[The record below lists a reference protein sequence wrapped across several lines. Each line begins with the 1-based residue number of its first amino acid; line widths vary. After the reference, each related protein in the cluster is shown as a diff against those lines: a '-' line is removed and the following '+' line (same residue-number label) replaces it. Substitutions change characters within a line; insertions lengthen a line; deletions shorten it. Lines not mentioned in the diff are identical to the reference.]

1 MKKLIKRLFL
11 KQNPRVYEEKDAQ
24 LTPSL
29 RTRDLIGLGT
39 GMVVGTAI
47 FTLPGI
53 VAAEHTGPAV
63 PLAFI
68 VAAIGA
74 GLSALAYAET
84 SSVLPFA
91 GSALSWINVLFGEFF
106 GWIAGWALLA
116 EYFISVA
123 FVASG
128 WSAYMQGFLGSFGI
142 KLPHA
147 LTGGFDPHTGSY
159 IDILAAFAILIVG
172 VLISRGVHQVSR
184 IENIIVSV
192 KLLVILM
199 FIVVGVTAI
208 HPQNY
213 VPFLPAHQPGTTFG
227 GWQGILA
234 GTAQIFIAYVGF
246 DAIAANTAETIN
258 PQKTMPRG
266 LIGTLLLGT
275 GFFIAVSLVLVGMFK
290 YSRYANNA
298 EPAAWA
304 LRQSGHYITA
314 NLLSVVAIVGIFS
327 ALIAILLASSRLI
340 YAFGRDGLLPKSLG
354 QIDDKHVPNHA
365 LWMITF
371 LAMILGSVF
380 PFTFLATLVS
390 AGTLVAFIFVSLGIY
405 ALRLREG
412 VDLPEAQFKMPLY
425 PVLPAISAIFSA
437 VIFWGLNTD
446 AKILM
451 VGWFVIGLL
460 IYFIY
465 GIRHSIIN
473 KENHLFTLERH
484 LKTMYSSY
492 WLFSCE

>member
-1 MKKLIKRLFL
+1 MKNLIKRLLL
-11 KQNPRVYEEKDAQ
+11 KQDPKVYQAKDAQ
-24 LTPSL
+24 LAPSL
-29 RTRDLIGLGT
+29 RTIDLIGLGT

-53 VAAEHTGPAV
+53 VAADHTGPAV

-91 GSALSWINVLFGEFF
+91 GSAFSWINVLFGEFF

-142 KLPHA
+142 KLPAA
-147 LTGGFDPHTGSY
+147 LSGGFNPKTGSY
-159 IDILAAFAILIVG
+159 VDLLAAIAILVVG
-172 VLISRGVHQVSR
+172 ILVSRGIHQVSR
-184 IENIIVSV
+184 IENTIVSV
-192 KLLVILM
+192 KLLVIIL
-199 FIVVGVTAI
+199 FIVVGATAI

-213 VPFLPAHQPGTTFG
+213 VPFLPAHQPGTSFG

-266 LIGTLLLGT
+266 LIGTLVLGT

-304 LRQSGHYITA
+304 LRQSGHYLTA

-340 YAFGRDGLLPKSLG
+340 YAFGRDGLLPSGLG
-354 QIDDKHVPNHA
+354 KINERHVPNHA
-365 LWMITF
+365 LWLITV

-405 ALRLREG
+405 ALRPREG
-412 VDLPEAQFKMPLY
+412 VDLPTAQFQMPLY
-425 PVLPAISAIFSA
+425 PILPAISALFSA

-451 VGWFVIGLL
+451 IGWFVVGLI
-460 IYFIY
+460 IYFTY
-465 GIRHSIIN
+465 GIRHSTIN
-473 KENHLFTLERH
+473 RS
-484 LKTMYSSY
+484 LK
-492 WLFSCE
+492 

>member
-91 GSALSWINVLFGEFF
+91 GSAFSWINVLFGEFF

-199 FIVVGVTAI
+199 FIVVGATAI

-405 ALRLREG
+405 ALRPREG

-451 VGWFVIGLL
+451 IGWFVIGLL

-473 KENHLFTLERH
+473 KENH
-484 LKTMYSSY
+484 
-492 WLFSCE
+492 

>member
-91 GSALSWINVLFGEFF
+91 GSAFSWINVLFGEFF

-340 YAFGRDGLLPKSLG
+340 YAFGRDGLLSKSLG

-405 ALRLREG
+405 ALRPREG

-473 KENHLFTLERH
+473 KENH
-484 LKTMYSSY
+484 
-492 WLFSCE
+492 

>member
-91 GSALSWINVLFGEFF
+91 GSAFSWINVLFGEFF

-405 ALRLREG
+405 ALRPREG

-425 PVLPAISAIFSA
+425 PVLSAISAIFSA

-473 KENHLFTLERH
+473 KENH
-484 LKTMYSSY
+484 
-492 WLFSCE
+492 

>member
-91 GSALSWINVLFGEFF
+91 GSAFSWINVLFGEFF

-142 KLPHA
+142 NLPHT

-172 VLISRGVHQVSR
+172 ILISRGVHQVSR

-199 FIVVGVTAI
+199 FIVVGATAI

-213 VPFLPAHQPGTTFG
+213 VPFLPAHQPGTTLG

-290 YSRYANNA
+290 YSRYTNNA

-405 ALRLREG
+405 ALRPREG
-412 VDLPEAQFKMPLY
+412 VDLPEAHFKMPLY

-473 KENHLFTLERH
+473 KETH
-484 LKTMYSSY
+484 
-492 WLFSCE
+492 

>member
-11 KQNPRVYEEKDAQ
+11 KQNPRVYEKKDAQ

-91 GSALSWINVLFGEFF
+91 GSAFSWINVLFGEFF

-354 QIDDKHVPNHA
+354 QIDDKHVLNHA

-405 ALRLREG
+405 ALRPREG

-473 KENHLFTLERH
+473 KENH
-484 LKTMYSSY
+484 
-492 WLFSCE
+492 

>member
-91 GSALSWINVLFGEFF
+91 GSAFSWINVLFGEFF

-159 IDILAAFAILIVG
+159 IDIMAAFAILIFG
-172 VLISRGVHQVSR
+172 ILISRCVHQVSR

-199 FIVVGVTAI
+199 FIVVGATAI

-405 ALRLREG
+405 ALRPREG

-473 KENHLFTLERH
+473 KETH
-484 LKTMYSSY
+484 
-492 WLFSCE
+492 

>member
-1 MKKLIKRLFL
+1 MVVAMRKLIERLFW
-11 KQNPRVYEEKDAQ
+11 KQNPGVYQQKDAK

-29 RTRDLIGLGT
+29 RTIDLIGLGT

-74 GLSALAYAET
+74 GLSALAYAEM

-91 GSALSWINVLFGEFF
+91 GSAFSWINVLFGEFF
-106 GWIAGWALLA
+106 GWVAGWALLA

-128 WSAYMQGFLGSFGI
+128 WSAYMQGFLASLEI
-142 KLPHA
+142 KLPVA
-147 LTGGFDPHTGSY
+147 LTGGFNPAKGSY
-159 IDILAAFAILIVG
+159 VDILAALAILVVG
-172 VLISRGVHQVSR
+172 ILISRGVHQVSR
-184 IENIIVSV
+184 IENFIVSI
-192 KLLVILM
+192 KLLVIIM
-199 FIVVGVTAI
+199 FVVVGMTAI
-208 HPQNY
+208 QTKNY
-213 VPFLPAHQPGTTFG
+213 VPFIPPHKPGTSFG
-227 GWQGILA
+227 GWHGIIA

-246 DAIAANTAETIN
+246 DAIAANTAETKN

-266 LIGTLLLGT
+266 LIGTLVLGT

-304 LRQSGHYITA
+304 LRQSGHYLTA
-314 NLLSVVAIVGIFS
+314 NLLSIVAIVGIFS

-340 YAFGRDGLLPKSLG
+340 YAFGRDGLLPKTLG
-354 QIDDKHVPNHA
+354 VVDGRHVPNHA
-365 LWMITF
+365 LWVITF

-405 ALRLREG
+405 ALRPREG
-412 VDLPEAQFKMPLY
+412 KGLPDAQFKMPWY
-425 PVLPAISAIFSA
+425 PVLPTISALFSA
-437 VIFWGLNTD
+437 VIFWGLNRD

-451 VGWFVIGLL
+451 VGWFVVGLV
-460 IYFIY
+460 IYFAY
-465 GIRHSIIN
+465 GLRHSIIN
-473 KENHLFTLERH
+473 QEHRD
-484 LKTMYSSY
+484 
-492 WLFSCE
+492 

>member
-1 MKKLIKRLFL
+1 MKKLFERLL
-11 KQNPRVYEEKDAQ
+11 WKQDPAVYQQKDAK

-29 RTRDLIGLGT
+29 RTIDLIGLGT

-74 GLSALAYAET
+74 GLSALAYAEM

-91 GSALSWINVLFGEFF
+91 GSAFSWINVLFGEFF

-128 WSAYMQGFLGSFGI
+128 WSAYMQGFLASLGI
-142 KLPHA
+142 KLPVA
-147 LTGGFDPHTGSY
+147 LTGGFNPRQGSY
-159 IDILAAFAILIVG
+159 VDILAAVAILAVG
-172 VLISRGVHQVSR
+172 ILISRGVHQVSR
-184 IENIIVSV
+184 IENIIVAI
-192 KLLVILM
+192 KLLVIIM
-199 FIVVGVTAI
+199 FIVVGATAI
-208 HPQNY
+208 QAHNY
-213 VPFLPAHQPGTTFG
+213 VPFIPAHRPGTSFG
-227 GWQGILA
+227 GWQGIIA

-246 DAIAANTAETIN
+246 DAIAANTAETKN

-266 LIGTLLLGT
+266 LIGTLVLGT

-304 LRQSGHYITA
+304 LRQSGHYLTA
-314 NLLSVVAIVGIFS
+314 NLLSVVAIIGIFS

-340 YAFGRDGLLPKSLG
+340 YAFGRDGLLPSRLG
-354 QIDDKHVPNHA
+354 IVNGRHVPRLPLCLLTVLPMVLCA
-365 LWMITF
+365 
-371 LAMILGSVF
+371 VF
-380 PFTFLATLVS
+380 PFTSSVPLLS

-405 ALRLREG
+405 ALRPREG
-412 VDLPEAQFKMPLY
+412 KNLPDAQFKMPWY
-425 PVLPAISAIFSA
+425 PVLPTVSALFSA
-437 VIFWGLNTD
+437 VIFWGLNKD

-460 IYFIY
+460 IYFVY

-473 KENHLFTLERH
+473 QEHGK
-484 LKTMYSSY
+484 
-492 WLFSCE
+492 

>member
-91 GSALSWINVLFGEFF
+91 GSAFSWINVLFGEFF

-172 VLISRGVHQVSR
+172 ILISRGVHQVSR

-199 FIVVGVTAI
+199 FIVVGATAI

-213 VPFLPAHQPGTTFG
+213 ISFLPAHQPGTTFG

-405 ALRLREG
+405 ALRPREG

-473 KENHLFTLERH
+473 KENH
-484 LKTMYSSY
+484 
-492 WLFSCE
+492 

>member
-11 KQNPRVYEEKDAQ
+11 KQNSRVYEEKDAQ

-91 GSALSWINVLFGEFF
+91 GSAFSWINVLFGEFF

-172 VLISRGVHQVSR
+172 ILISRGVHQVSR

-199 FIVVGVTAI
+199 FIVVGATTI

-405 ALRLREG
+405 ALRPREG

-473 KENHLFTLERH
+473 KENH
-484 LKTMYSSY
+484 
-492 WLFSCE
+492 

>member
-53 VAAEHTGPAV
+53 VAADHTGPAV

-91 GSALSWINVLFGEFF
+91 GSAFSWINVLFGEFF

-147 LTGGFDPHTGSY
+147 LTVGFDPHTGSY

-172 VLISRGVHQVSR
+172 ILISRGVRQVSR

-199 FIVVGVTAI
+199 FIVVGATAI

-405 ALRLREG
+405 AMRPREG

-473 KENHLFTLERH
+473 KETH
-484 LKTMYSSY
+484 
-492 WLFSCE
+492 

>member
-1 MKKLIKRLFL
+1 MKKLLQRLFL
-11 KQNPRVYEEKDAQ
+11 KQDPSVYQQKDAK

-29 RTRDLIGLGT
+29 RTIDLIGLGT

-68 VAAIGA
+68 AAAIGA

-91 GSALSWINVLFGEFF
+91 GSAFSWINVLFGEFL

-128 WSAYMQGFLGSFGI
+128 WSAYMRGFLSSLGVKF
-142 KLPHA
+142 PTA
-147 LTGGFDPHTGSY
+147 LAGGFDPHQGSY
-159 IDILAAFAILIVG
+159 VDILAAFAILIVG
-172 VLISRGVHQVSR
+172 ILISRGVHQVSK
-184 IENIIVSV
+184 IENFIVSI
-192 KLLVILM
+192 KLLVIIL
-199 FIVVGVTAI
+199 FVIVGATAI
-208 HPQNY
+208 QTKNY
-213 VPFLPAHQPGTTFG
+213 TPFIPAYRPGTTFG

-246 DAIAANTAETIN
+246 DAIAANTAETRN

-266 LIGTLLLGT
+266 LIGTLVLGT
-275 GFFIAVSLVLVGMFK
+275 FFFIAVSLVLVGMFK
-290 YSRYANNA
+290 YSSYANNA

-304 LRQSGHYITA
+304 LRQSGHYLTA

-340 YAFGRDGLLPKSLG
+340 YAFGRDGLLPQFLG
-354 QIDDKHVPNHA
+354 VVDDKHVPSHA
-365 LWMITF
+365 LWIITF

-405 ALRLREG
+405 ALRPREG
-412 VDLPEAQFKMPLY
+412 KDLPDAQFKMPLY
-425 PVLPAISAIFSA
+425 PVLPVVSALFSV
-437 VIFWGLNTD
+437 VIFWGLNHD
-446 AKILM
+446 AKIMMLW
-451 VGWFVIGLL
+451 WFVIGVV
-460 IYFIY
+460 IYFVY
-465 GIRHSIIN
+465 GIRHSNIN
-473 KENHLFTLERH
+473 KHH
-484 LKTMYSSY
+484 D
-492 WLFSCE
+492 

>member
-63 PLAFI
+63 PLAFL

-91 GSALSWINVLFGEFF
+91 GSAFSWINVLFGEFF

-199 FIVVGVTAI
+199 FIVVGATAI

-405 ALRLREG
+405 ALRPREG

-473 KENHLFTLERH
+473 KETH
-484 LKTMYSSY
+484 
-492 WLFSCE
+492 

>member
-91 GSALSWINVLFGEFF
+91 GSAFSWINVLFGEFF

-405 ALRLREG
+405 ALRPREG
-412 VDLPEAQFKMPLY
+412 VDLPEAQFKIPLY

-473 KENHLFTLERH
+473 KENH
-484 LKTMYSSY
+484 
-492 WLFSCE
+492 

>member
-91 GSALSWINVLFGEFF
+91 GSAFSWINVLFGEFF

-172 VLISRGVHQVSR
+172 ILISRGVHQVSR

-199 FIVVGVTAI
+199 FIVVGATAI

-405 ALRLREG
+405 ALRPREG

-425 PVLPAISAIFSA
+425 PVLPVISAIFSA

-473 KENHLFTLERH
+473 KENH
-484 LKTMYSSY
+484 
-492 WLFSCE
+492 

>member
-53 VAAEHTGPAV
+53 VAADHTGPAV

-91 GSALSWINVLFGEFF
+91 GSAFSWINVLFGEFF

-172 VLISRGVHQVSR
+172 ILISRGVRQVSR

-199 FIVVGVTAI
+199 FIVVGATAI

-371 LAMILGSVF
+371 LAVILGSVF

-405 ALRLREG
+405 AMRPREG

-473 KENHLFTLERH
+473 KETH
-484 LKTMYSSY
+484 
-492 WLFSCE
+492 

>member
-91 GSALSWINVLFGEFF
+91 GSAFSWINVLFGEFF

-147 LTGGFDPHTGSY
+147 LSGGFDPHTGSY

-172 VLISRGVHQVSR
+172 ILISRGVHQVSR

-199 FIVVGVTAI
+199 FIVVGATAI

-213 VPFLPAHQPGTTFG
+213 VPFLPAHQLGTTFG

-314 NLLSVVAIVGIFS
+314 NLLSVVAIIGIFS

-340 YAFGRDGLLPKSLG
+340 YAFGRDGLLPKLLG
-354 QIDDKHVPNHA
+354 QIDNKHVPNHA

-371 LAMILGSVF
+371 LAMLLGSVF

-405 ALRLREG
+405 ALRPREG
-412 VDLPEAQFKMPLY
+412 KDLPEAQFKMPLY
-425 PVLPAISAIFSA
+425 PVLPAVSAIFSA
-437 VIFWGLNTD
+437 IIFWGLNTD

-451 VGWFVIGLL
+451 VGWFVVGLL
-460 IYFIY
+460 IYFFY

-473 KENHLFTLERH
+473 KESH
-484 LKTMYSSY
+484 
-492 WLFSCE
+492 

>member
-91 GSALSWINVLFGEFF
+91 GSAFSWINVLFGEFF

-172 VLISRGVHQVSR
+172 ILISRGVHQVSR

-199 FIVVGVTAI
+199 FIVVGATAI
-208 HPQNY
+208 HSQNY
-213 VPFLPAHQPGTTFG
+213 VPFLPVHQPGTTFG

-354 QIDDKHVPNHA
+354 RIDDKHVPNHA

-405 ALRLREG
+405 ALRPREG

-425 PVLPAISAIFSA
+425 PILPAVSAIFSA

-473 KENHLFTLERH
+473 KENH
-484 LKTMYSSY
+484 
-492 WLFSCE
+492 

>member
-91 GSALSWINVLFGEFF
+91 GSAFSWINVLFGEFF
-106 GWIAGWALLA
+106 GWVAGWALLA

-172 VLISRGVHQVSR
+172 ILISRGVHQVSR

-199 FIVVGVTAI
+199 FIVVGATAI

-327 ALIAILLASSRLI
+327 ALIAILLASSRLV

-405 ALRLREG
+405 ALRPREG

-473 KENHLFTLERH
+473 KETH
-484 LKTMYSSY
+484 
-492 WLFSCE
+492 

>member
-1 MKKLIKRLFL
+1 MKKFIKRLFL
-11 KQNPRVYEEKDAQ
+11 KQNPKVYQEKDAQ

-29 RTRDLIGLGT
+29 HTKDLIGLGT

-53 VAAEHTGPAV
+53 VAADHTGPAV

-91 GSALSWINVLFGEFF
+91 GSAFSWINVLFGEFF

-142 KLPHA
+142 KLPPA
-147 LTGGFDPHTGSY
+147 LAGGFNPHTGSY
-159 IDILAAFAILIVG
+159 VDILAAFAILIVG
-172 VLISRGVHQVSR
+172 ALISRGVHQVSR
-184 IENIIVSV
+184 IENLIVSV

-199 FIVVGVTAI
+199 FIVVGATAI

-246 DAIAANTAETIN
+246 DAIAANTAETVN
-258 PQKTMPRG
+258 PEKTMPRG

-314 NLLSVVAIVGIFS
+314 NLLSIVAIVGIFS

-340 YAFGRDGLLPKSLG
+340 YAFGRDGLLPKTLG
-354 QIDDKHVPNHA
+354 QIDEKHVPNHA
-365 LWMITF
+365 LWMITV

-405 ALRLREG
+405 ALRPREG
-412 VDLPEAQFKMPLY
+412 VDLPPAQFKMPLY

-437 VIFWGLNTD
+437 IIFWGLNTD

-460 IYFIY
+460 IYFVY
-465 GIRHSIIN
+465 GLRHSIIN
-473 KENHLFTLERH
+473 QENH
-484 LKTMYSSY
+484 
-492 WLFSCE
+492 